1 MGMGTARLPKSPSH
15 YYVTTYYVG
24 TLTILLW
31 TNNYP
36 VLYLTEWNKRSGT
49 LLLLHVPTYSPV
61 LQHLRG
67 KSASLLITRFT
78 NATQHCIVHAVRQIQ
93 VLSQYAGGRASY
105 QNVPPCPAIPQ
116 QATHLIRRH
125 RCTSVGLFHQ
135 ITWVANE
142 LFASSGICM

>member
-78 NATQHCIVHAVRQIQ
+78 NATALHCTCCTADQI
-93 VLSQYAGGRASY
+93 LSPYAGEPRAKT
-105 QNVPPCPAIPQ
+105 CPAIPQ

>member
-78 NATQHCIVHAVRQIQ
+78 NATALHCTCSTADPGSVAIR
-93 VLSQYAGGRASY
+93 GRESLVPKRAPVPRYPTASHSLDTTASLHVSGSVSPN
-105 QNVPPCPAIPQ
+105 NVG
-116 QATHLIRRH
+116 
-125 RCTSVGLFHQ
+125 S
-135 ITWVANE
+135 E
-142 LFASSGICM
+142 